1 MGNCLICPAFLQN
14 MAAVLPVQSFAQQQF
29 VYSMAPTHSTEQH
42 VVYSVAPSY
51 PSAAPVHY
59 AQPQVYHSVPAT
71 RVSQGEAAL
80 IPESKPESEELA
92 QNAQD
97 TNDCGVESTQDAAPV
112 HAEAVVHSV
121 EQNVAALES
130 KPESDGPKHEAEPNQ
145 EGEESKHDAEE
156 PKQEDDIVQ
165 ENAPV
170 VPVYAAPA
178 VYTTPAVYAASPTLL
193 TSHATMPLKIGETV
207 DGGVNP
213 LWSARY
219 VYNGVEYTTFDAYHS
234 GVKTHVEGT
243 AAEQEATPVENAPV
257 AEAEKTVRAVKPVK
271 KGCC

>member
-1 MGNCLICPAFLQN
+1 MG
-14 MAAVLPVQSFAQQQF
+14 
-29 VYSMAPTHSTEQH
+29 
-42 VVYSVAPSY
+42 
-51 PSAAPVHY
+51 
-59 AQPQVYHSVPAT
+59 
-71 RVSQGEAAL
+71 
-80 IPESKPESEELA
+80 
-92 QNAQD
+92 
-97 TNDCGVESTQDAAPV
+97 
-112 HAEAVVHSV
+112 
-121 EQNVAALES
+121 
-130 KPESDGPKHEAEPNQ
+130 
-145 EGEESKHDAEE
+145 GEESKHDAEE

-165 ENAPV
+165 EN
-170 VPVYAAPA
+170 APA

-243 AAEQEATPVENAPV
+243 AAEQEATPVENVPV